1 MARPRLAD
9 RWPFDVAGIFLCAAI
24 GDTPA
29 LADSV
34 AFTASSGL
42 VQGDALRNVC
52 GTSNPSFTTDD
63 LSGITSPC
71 ATAPGSVLI
80 EMLYFRNASRVG
92 GTALAAYPLVRIQ
105 TGIVRNLEFVLDTPS
120 QVAMSGEAGAGPT
133 DDACRLRIELRLCVE
148 CAFGRVVR
156 HGTRS
161 AEFALRRGS
170 VAIEISAYRILRV
183 PHRSPH
189 HAHRQRHRNLV
200 ARSRF
205 NRIKPAATVRL
216 AYDLSPKTQLSGDFG
231 ARIVTRGTVAQSYGD
246 VAINQRLHKDVT
258 FAVGLGTTFNSVS
271 NQRHTTLQAAS
282 TSNCGKSTTNIF
294 VKILAL
300 ARYLCETP

>member
-1 MARPRLAD
+1 MRRLM
-9 RWPFDVAGIFLCAAI
+9 WLVFFFCAAI
-24 GDTPA
+24 GGTPA
-29 LADSV
+29 LGDSV

-80 EMLYFRNASRVG
+80 EMLYFQNASRIG

-120 QVAMSGEAGAGPT
+120 QVAMSGEAGAGLYPT
-133 DDACRLRIELRLCVE
+133 THAGYGLNYTF
-148 CAFGRVVR
+148 ASNA
-156 HGTRS
+156 RS
-161 AEFALRRGS
+161 AASFGMELVPPSSRFVVDPSQSKYLLTASYGYLIGPRTTLT
-170 VAIEISAYRILRV
+170 ASATGTL
-183 PHRSPH
+183 
-189 HAHRQRHRNLV
+189 
-200 ARSRF
+200 SREVGF

-271 NQRHTTLQAAS
+271 NAKAHYLAS
-282 TSNCGKSTTNIF
+282 GFN
-294 VKILAL
+294 VKL
-300 ARYLCETP
+300 R

>member
-1 MARPRLAD
+1 MRRLM
-9 RWPFDVAGIFLCAAI
+9 WLVFFFCAAI
-24 GDTPA
+24 GGTPA

-80 EMLYFRNASRVG
+80 EMLYFQNASRIG

-120 QVAMSGEAGAGPT
+120 QVAMSGEAGAGLYPT
-133 DDACRLRIELRLCVE
+133 THAGYGLNYTF
-148 CAFGRVVR
+148 ASNA
-156 HGTRS
+156 RS
-161 AEFALRRGS
+161 AASFGMELVPPSSRFVVDPSQSKYLLTASYGYLIGPRTTLT
-170 VAIEISAYRILRV
+170 ASATGTL
-183 PHRSPH
+183 
-189 HAHRQRHRNLV
+189 
-200 ARSRF
+200 SREVGF

-271 NQRHTTLQAAS
+271 NAKAHYLAS
-282 TSNCGKSTTNIF
+282 GFN
-294 VKILAL
+294 VKL
-300 ARYLCETP
+300 R